1 MRQRLG
7 AAIPEQS
14 RGALYFVEI
23 ENTTA
28 LRDRFGYA
36 ALEGAL
42 VDTGRHVGEL
52 AGEHLVSRLNDNTFV
67 VYAAELAA
75 REFGT
80 FARSLRDGITRH
92 QLTIEGEPLRLRAL
106 VGYASLQSGF
116 ERSEEHTSELQ
127 SLMRISYAVFCLKK
141 KNINHEQSST

>member
-1 MRQRLG
+1 MLQRLG
-7 AAIPEQS
+7 EAIPEQS

-92 QLTIEGEPLRLRAL
+92 QLTIAGEPLRLHAL

-116 ERSEEHTSELQ
+116 EDAGRSEEHTSELQ
-127 SLMRISYAVFCLKK
+127 ALMSIPYAVFCL
-141 KNINHEQSST
+141 

>member
-1 MRQRLG
+1 MVSVVMSLFSELCCTHLVYLLLFFFFKQKTAYEMRISDWSSDVCSSALQRSGDGRHPVTGLHTRTTMLQRLG
-7 AAIPEQS
+7 EAIPEQA

-52 AGEHLVSRLNDNTFV
+52 AGEPLVSRLNDNTLV
-67 VYAAELAA
+67 VYAAALA
-75 REFGT
+75 
-80 FARSLRDGITRH
+80 
-92 QLTIEGEPLRLRAL
+92 
-106 VGYASLQSGF
+106 
-116 ERSEEHTSELQ
+116 RSEERRVGKEG
-127 SLMRISYAVFCLKK
+127 
-141 KNINHEQSST
+141 

>member
-1 MRQRLG
+1 MADVEGDVSRALTRERDRGGDGRHPVTGLHTRTTMLQRLG
-7 AAIPEQS
+7 EAIPEQS

-52 AGEHLVSRLNDNTFV
+52 AGEHLVSR
-67 VYAAELAA
+67 
-75 REFGT
+75 
-80 FARSLRDGITRH
+80 
-92 QLTIEGEPLRLRAL
+92 
-106 VGYASLQSGF
+106 
-116 ERSEEHTSELQ
+116 SEEHTSEIQ
-127 SLMRISYAVFCLKK
+127 SLMRISYDVLCLN
-141 KNINHEQSST
+141 KNTHRHTPAAHH

>member
-1 MRQRLG
+1 MLQRLG

-14 RGALYFVEI
+14 NGALYFVEI

-28 LRDRFGYA
+28 LRDRFGYS
-36 ALEGAL
+36 ALEAAL

-52 AGEHLVSRLNDNTFV
+52 AGEHLVSRLNDTPFV

-80 FARSLRDGITRH
+80 FARRLRDGLHRNQQT
-92 QLTIEGEPLRLRAL
+92 GRAH
-106 VGYASLQSGF
+106 V
-116 ERSEEHTSELQ
+116 
-127 SLMRISYAVFCLKK
+127 
-141 KNINHEQSST
+141 

>member
-1 MRQRLG
+1 MRISDWSSDVCSSDLLG
-7 AAIPEQS
+7 EAIPEQA

-92 QLTIEGEPLRLRAL
+92 QL
-106 VGYASLQSGF
+106 
-116 ERSEEHTSELQ
+116 RSEEHTSELQ
-127 SLMRISYAVFCLKK
+127 SLMRISYA
-141 KNINHEQSST
+141 

>member
-1 MRQRLG
+1 MLQRLG
-7 AAIPEQS
+7 EAIPEQA

-75 REFGT
+75 REF
-80 FARSLRDGITRH
+80 
-92 QLTIEGEPLRLRAL
+92 
-106 VGYASLQSGF
+106 
-116 ERSEEHTSELQ
+116 RSEERRVGKECVRTCRSRG
-127 SLMRISYAVFCLKK
+127 SP
-141 KNINHEQSST
+141 